1 MAGRSGSCRCTF
13 SVAWLALALA
23 GCDRGAP
30 PAVVAPTVS
39 TPSAKPNHGSDW
51 PRFLGPFGTGVSPET
66 GIRTD
71 WTGGLRV
78 VWQMPVGEG
87 YSAPV
92 VADGRLFHFDR
103 HGTQAR
109 LTAFEAESAAE
120 LWRFEYPTEYVD
132 KYGYDGGPRACPV
145 VDGDRVYIYGPEGM
159 LHCIGAADGKP
170 RWKVDTQSTYNV
182 VQNYFGVSGVPVIE
196 GDLLIVPVGGSPNG
210 PEPDDFRDL
219 KGNGT
224 GLVAFDKLTGK
235 ERYRTTD
242 ALASY
247 ASPVVADVNGRRLG
261 LYWSRH
267 RLVAFE
273 PPTGRVAFQFPW
285 RSKQL
290 ESVNAANSVVV
301 GDKILLTECYGLG
314 SVLLKV
320 TPAGPEVVWQDDPK
334 SRQKKLECHW
344 NTPIHLD
351 GYVYGSSGR
360 HMETAELRCVELATG
375 DVKWRQPELGRGS
388 LLLVDGHFV
397 VFTEIGLLL
406 LVKPDPTRYVE
417 IARFDLGRNGRRLLD
432 SYCWAA
438 PVLAH
443 GRLYLRGKSTLLALE
458 LIPPHGP

>member
-1 MAGRSGSCRCTF
+1 MAGRSGSCRCT
-13 SVAWLALALA
+13 SSIAWLALAVT
-23 GCDRGAP
+23 GCGRGAP
-30 PAVVAPTVS
+30 APVVPPPVPTTSAAPRD
-39 TPSAKPNHGSDW
+39 SDW

-78 VWQMPVGEG
+78 VWQKPVGEG

-92 VADGRLFHFDR
+92 TADGRLFHFDR
-103 HGTQAR
+103 HGNQAR
-109 LTAFEAESAAE
+109 LTAFDAGSAAE
-120 LWRFEYPTEYVD
+120 LWRFEYATEYVD

-145 VDGDRVYIYGPEGM
+145 VDGDRVYTYGPEGT
-159 LHCIGAADGKP
+159 LHCVGVADGKP
-170 RWKVDTQSTYNV
+170 RWKADTQSTYNV
-182 VQNYFGVSGVPVIE
+182 VQNYFGVSGVPVVE
-196 GDLLIVPVGGSPNG
+196 GDLLIVPVGGSPSG

-242 ALASY
+242 ELASY
-247 ASPVVADVNGRRLG
+247 TSPVVADVNGRRLG

-273 PPTGRVAFQFPW
+273 PATGRIAFQFAW

-290 ESVNAANSVVV
+290 ESVNAANPVVV
-301 GDKILLTECYGLG
+301 DDKILLTECYGHG

-320 TPAGPEVVWQDDPK
+320 TPAAPEVLWQDDPN
-334 SRQKKLECHW
+334 SRQKRLECHW

-351 GYVYGSSGR
+351 GFIYGSSGR

-375 DVKWRQPELGRGS
+375 DVKWRQPDLGRAS
-388 LLLVDGHFV
+388 LLLVDGHLV
-397 VFTEIGLLL
+397 VFTEFGLLL

-417 IARFDLGRNGRRLLD
+417 IARFDLGRHGRRLLHR
-432 SYCWAA
+432 SGWAA
-438 PVLAH
+438 PVLSH
-443 GRLYLRGKSTLLALE
+443 GRLYLRGKGT
-458 LIPPHGP
+458 